1 MKQKFE
7 LTLTSD
13 YAAQWGVQE
22 ALREILQNGID
33 QEQQIKNNHLDITYD
48 GKDILTIANKN
59 SVLLKETLLLGFST
73 KQNDDT
79 SIGQFGE
86 GYKIALLVL
95 TRLNK
100 KVTIYNYG
108 KKEIWTSRFVKS
120 KRYNGQKVL
129 TITVNTEPIWKS
141 VPNNNLTF
149 EIQGINNLEYQ
160 ELVSR
165 ALPLQKDYKKNII
178 ETPKGQILL
187 DKRFKCKV
195 YVNGLYINT
204 IHGLEYG
211 YNIKPKYINIGRDR
225 DLVSNYDIQK
235 VTSAMWR
242 NQTNNHLLYKML
254 KEQSADVSYITSS
267 KYDETG
273 DNFTEAKK
281 ELVVIRDNLLN
292 DLKEQDGEN
301 VIPVKNQTE
310 LEEVK
315 SRYINTKPVLV
326 NSTIYEILD
335 DSDKIHELK
344 ETCEKADLTVE
355 EEFKIWKNKYY
366 YEVLDWK
373 VIKELD
379 QIFNRLI

>member
-73 KQNDDT
+73 KQNDDI

-141 VPNNNLTF
+141 VPNNNLIF

-187 DKRFKCKV
+187 DEKFKCKV

-355 EEFKIWKNKYY
+355 EEFKIWKSKYS
-366 YEVLDWK
+366 YEILDWK
-373 VIKELD
+373 AIKELD
-379 QIFNRLI
+379 QIFNRLF